1 MATDLGQLAFDVGE
15 VDEVQSQPAAQASLD
30 PQPVCDS
37 SAVGSLG
44 TLAVAA
50 DRAENGVPRSRALL
64 QLAEA
69 VEVALIA
76 AIADA
81 YVTRPSWRKLSAD
94 LGIPFQTLHRR
105 YAATVER

>member
-1 MATDLGQLAFDVGE
+1 MATDLEQLAFDVGE
-15 VDEVQSQPAAQASLD
+15 VDEAQSQPAEQSSSI
-30 PQPVCDS
+30 PQPVRDCGL
-37 SAVGSLG
+37 ACSLEA
-44 TLAVAA
+44 LAAAA
-50 DRAENGVPRSRALL
+50 DRADNGVPRSRALL

-69 VEVALIA
+69 VEVALTA

-81 YVTRPSWRKLSAD
+81 YESRPSWRKLSAD

>member
-1 MATDLGQLAFDVGE
+1 MATDLEQLAFDVGE
-15 VDEVQSQPAAQASLD
+15 VDEAHSRPAAQSSSTS
-30 PQPVCDS
+30 QPVRDEHL
-37 SAVGSLG
+37 AGSLEA
-44 TLAVAA
+44 LAAAA
-50 DRAENGVPRSRALL
+50 DRADNGVPRSKALL

-69 VEVALIA
+69 VEVALAA

-81 YVTRPSWRKLSAD
+81 YEARPSWRKLSAD